1 MLLQNHT
8 NNEKESKTQSI
19 KPKINPLL
27 IKKIEDYTE
36 IIPQKIENKLIQ
48 NTVSEE
54 TIINIEENSENQYL
68 EFSFGKEI
76 QKDKIMKNKNNS
88 EKTEANNTNNANNI
102 NNTNN
107 NNFTFRKQ
115 YNDPKNQDK
124 YNILDTIDMFS
135 DNVSSF
141 QLTDSLSNFRDS
153 YMEGNKKLQLIKD
166 KFLSNFKNKERTRS
180 LEKALMLF
188 EKYQNYQKANNN
200 QLNDSLSNLINKPLN
215 FWDTQKTH
223 NMSIFPNNENNN
235 ENNNDNNKDKDT
247 DKNTCDNL
255 STNYVSENNDNYLNN
270 NDINKN
276 DIINYNNNKD
286 TDKKDGDKKTIDQKA
301 ILQKLINK
309 QKEID
314 KNKNKTLS
322 NRKDGKKKGYF
333 IRKII
338 REEKYVVD
346 NDGNEKILG
355 IKQSTIDTQ
364 DKNQDKNLSNN
375 GLKNSINFNM
385 PLLNKEKFTEFFNN
399 KIAHTKNGTNSL
411 SLQSRKKIN
420 NNNKKIEINT
430 EFINNNNNNNNN
442 HYINNNTISTD
453 GYNNIKIVI
462 NKINKI
468 NTNPKINLNFIKKYN
483 IKKTKEQK
491 DSTPNNDNSNDNIGY
506 QTQTNNKNIFR
517 LIKNDNIKKN
527 KIEEYKQPI
536 RLNTNFN
543 SYKNKMQSL
552 DKGNIKILK
561 CEKFADNKSYVV
573 PFTNTISSFSYQK
586 AQNTDKRNYS
596 YKEIRNLS
604 NTSNN
609 SKSLDNYNYETEPSL
624 TNGGLNNSNFTTKK
638 YQSKIVHNMKM
649 DKNKTNHAFYES
661 KSFSNKKLNEKK
673 HKFIEKYNNN
683 SYYEFTYESGSNTS
697 RYSKGNNTKFEKI
710 NYNIN
715 PSKSINPNR
724 NYYYQ
729 CAMSNYKDMKKK

>member
-1 MLLQNHT
+1 MLFQAHM
-8 NNEKESKTQSI
+8 NNETASKTQSI

-76 QKDKIMKNKNNS
+76 QKDKIKNNKNNS
-88 EKTEANNTNNANNI
+88 EKTETNNTNNANNT

-107 NNFTFRKQ
+107 NIFTFRKQ
-115 YNDPKNQDK
+115 YDEPKNQDK
-124 YNILDTIDMFS
+124 YNILDKIDMLS

-141 QLTDSLSNFRDS
+141 QFTDSLSNFRDS
-153 YMEGNKKLQLIKD
+153 YIEGNKKLQLIKD
-166 KFLSNFKNKERTRS
+166 KFLSKFKNKERTQS
-180 LEKALMLF
+180 LEKALMFF
-188 EKYQNYQKANNN
+188 EKYQNYQKMNNN
-200 QLNDSLSNLINKPLN
+200 QLNDSFSNLINKPLN
-215 FWDTQKTH
+215 FWDSQKTN
-223 NMSIFPNNENNN
+223 NMSIFPND
-235 ENNNDNNKDKDT
+235 DNNKDKDT
-247 DKNTCDNL
+247 DKNTYDNL
-255 STNYVSENNDNYLNN
+255 NTDYVNESNDNYLNKN
-270 NDINKN
+270 GINKN
-276 DIINYNNNKD
+276 EIMDYRNNKD
-286 TDKKDGDKKTIDQKA
+286 IDKKDGDKKTIDKKA
-301 ILQKLINK
+301 VLQKLINK
-309 QKEID
+309 QKEMD

-322 NRKDGKKKGYF
+322 NSKDGKKKGYF

-346 NDGNEKILG
+346 NDGNEKILRV
-355 IKQSTIDTQ
+355 KQSTIDTQ
-364 DKNQDKNLSNN
+364 DKNQDKNLSNIS
-375 GLKNSINFNM
+375 LKNSTNINM

-399 KIAHTKNGTNSL
+399 KIAHAKNGTNSL
-411 SLQSRKKIN
+411 SMQSRKKIN
-420 NNNKKIEINT
+420 NNKNIEINT

-442 HYINNNTISTD
+442 HYINNNTINTD

-468 NTNPKINLNFIKKYN
+468 NTNPKINLNFIKKYK
-483 IKKTKEQK
+483 IKKAKEQN
-491 DSTPNNDNSNDNIGY
+491 DSTLNNDNSNENIGY
-506 QTQTNNKNIFR
+506 KTQTNSKSVFH

-561 CEKFADNKSYVV
+561 CEKFADNKSYVI
-573 PFTNTISSFSYQK
+573 PFANTISSFSYQK
-586 AQNTDKRNYS
+586 AQNTDKKNYS

-609 SKSLDNYNYETEPSL
+609 SKSLENYNYETEPTL
-624 TNGGLNNSNFTTKK
+624 TNGGLDNSNSTTKK
-638 YQSKIVHNMKM
+638 YQSKIIHNIKM

-661 KSFSNKKLNEKK
+661 KSFSNKKLNEKN

-683 SYYEFTYESGSNTS
+683 NYYEFTYESGSNTA
-697 RYSKGNNTKFEKI
+697 RNNKGNNTKFEKI

-724 NYYYQ
+724 NYYYR
-729 CAMSNYKDMKKK
+729 CAMNNYKDMKKK